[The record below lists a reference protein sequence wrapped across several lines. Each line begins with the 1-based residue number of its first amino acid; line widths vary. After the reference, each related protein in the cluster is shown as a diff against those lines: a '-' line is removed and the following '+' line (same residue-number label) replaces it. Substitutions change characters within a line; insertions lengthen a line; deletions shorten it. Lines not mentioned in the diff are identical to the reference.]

1 MLHYS
6 LAFLLGSLLLQW
18 QTELLPPRVFYLLPL
33 AAIAGWRV
41 RALRIPLFILGGFL
55 WAATDAHDT
64 LGQRLP
70 EPYYQQDLAVGGR
83 IVAKPQPGE
92 SGVRFHFLI
101 DRVSR
106 HAGFPTPM
114 LVRLNWYDR
123 TVSLSPGQY
132 WKLRVR
138 LKPPRGFM
146 NPAAF
151 DYEGWL
157 FRSGITATG
166 YVRDDPANR
175 QVAEQSHT
183 TLLHLLRERIGSH
196 IDSQLGGQR
205 AGAILRAL
213 TIGDRSD
220 FAATDWALFRA
231 SGTSHLIA
239 ISGLHIGIAGG
250 LLFWLSGTLW
260 RRFPW
265 LCLRIPAQ
273 QAAACG
279 AITGATCYAALAGF
293 PIPTQRALLM
303 LLIVMGGLLLRTGIR
318 PLHGFAMA
326 LMVVLA
332 LDPAAPLAAGFWLS
346 FAAVGVI
353 LAALVGRTGRS
364 SKIGALVRIQWM
376 ISLGLAP
383 LLLLW
388 PQQVPAVAPL
398 VNLVAVPLF
407 SLLIIP
413 LSLFAVTISQLSA
426 EIGALLIQTS
436 GWLIEWSLRLMEV
449 VVSVPWRLPAP
460 ASPTPYHWLSLGSGV
475 LLLLLPRGLPGR
487 WLGVLLLLPFL
498 LVPGDAKTVPDG
510 ALFITMFDVGQGMAI
525 TVRTANHTLVYDGG
539 PKYSPDFDAGS
550 GIVAP
555 YLEQLGI
562 ERIDLVIVSNGD
574 ADHSGG
580 VAGLLERIPAGRIIS
595 GEPGRLQPYAPGL
608 CRDGDRWHWDGVEFS
623 LLHPGA
629 GRWNGN
635 DASCVLLIRS
645 EAGTFLITGD
655 IESAA
660 ERRLLA
666 CCREELSADIVTV
679 PHHGSS
685 TSSTSAFVA
694 AVNADYAL
702 ISNGYLNRYGFPRP
716 SVSGRWLSSG
726 AQLVDTAGSG
736 AIQFRILPEAGIV
749 GPIRYREQGRHY
761 WTYPPP

>member
-1 MLHYS
+1 
-6 LAFLLGSLLLQW
+6 
-18 QTELLPPRVFYLLPL
+18 
-33 AAIAGWRV
+33 
-41 RALRIPLFILGGFL
+41 
-55 WAATDAHDT
+55 
-64 LGQRLP
+64 
-70 EPYYQQDLAVGGR
+70 
-83 IVAKPQPGE
+83 
-92 SGVRFHFLI
+92 
-101 DRVSR
+101 
-106 HAGFPTPM
+106 
-114 LVRLNWYDR
+114 
-123 TVSLSPGQY
+123 
-132 WKLRVR
+132 
-138 LKPPRGFM
+138 M

-388 PQQVPAVAPL
+388 QQQVPAVAPL

-487 WLGVLLLLPFL
+487 WLGGLLILPFL